1 MGDGQHGKNQSLIQ
15 EAKDFDNINKERYE
29 NAKCVLIDDNW
40 IETYYCEILWGY
52 NFCVKTLHYLLD
64 LELFYIK
71 IKE

>member
-40 IETYYCEILWGY
+40 IETYYCEILWDII
-52 NFCVKTLHYLLD
+52 FV
-64 LELFYIK
+64 
-71 IKE
+71 